1 MSSGR
6 SRRDDRKRGGGGGG
20 GGGRNRYRYVSL
32 IRFKIRI
39 PIDGTELLTNKTETK
54 PKNNMVMEIFKFY
67 FLQIDTI
74 LYNFDFSSFVL
85 SFDLISQIF
94 KSNFFFRFIIT
105 ILLSIRL
112 ERQCCVR
119 ALLPIPIA
127 ECQSSFRQKKKMFIS
142 WCDLV
147 ISSAYVPC
155 KNKHLLFFLYTKNES
170 NQIKSN

>member
-94 KSNFFFRFIIT
+94 KSNFFFA
-105 ILLSIRL
+105 S
-112 ERQCCVR
+112 
-119 ALLPIPIA
+119 
-127 ECQSSFRQKKKMFIS
+127 
-142 WCDLV
+142 
-147 ISSAYVPC
+147 
-155 KNKHLLFFLYTKNES
+155 
-170 NQIKSN
+170 